1 MSREFPLSDRYGD
14 ETQNPALQAREYE
27 RSDALLP
34 EERALFR
41 PRRAGAPPRRG
52 PEPPLRR
59 KRLCRGGRRGELT
72 KPRLTNPPK
81 AATI

>member
-34 EERALFR
+34 EERALFGLGGQAR
-41 PRRAGAPPRRG
+41 RRAEALG
-52 PEPPLRR
+52 
-59 KRLCRGGRRGELT
+59 RLCDENGFAEEEEEE
-72 KPRLTNPPK
+72 N
-81 AATI
+81 

>member
-34 EERALFR
+34 EERALFGL
-41 PRRAGAPPRRG
+41 GAPARRG

>member
-34 EERALFR
+34 EERALFGLGDENGF
-41 PRRAGAPPRRG
+41 A
-52 PEPPLRR
+52 E
-59 KRLCRGGRRGELT
+59 EEEEE
-72 KPRLTNPPK
+72 N
-81 AATI
+81 